1 MWGALPVEP
10 AMSPSG
16 TRQHPLPEP
25 LPPMN
30 TRLFTAAA
38 AFLATAAVMPVPAS
52 AQPIVLQSRL
62 PDLARSSTRGLNLG
76 VHLNGSALEYEE
88 WQGTESGGGGGVRLG
103 YGFNDLF
110 TMYSQVDHANMIS
123 ADGTEE
129 YNLTQLDLGGRF
141 SFRARSRTLRPYV
154 DVAVSGRAV
163 RTDYL
168 GSPLTM
174 SGSAFTL
181 GGGLQY
187 YFARHAAVD
196 VGIKGSGGAFNRITY
211 EATTETFE
219 GGNATSSRFNLG
231 LSFYAGG

>member
-1 MWGALPVEP
+1 
-10 AMSPSG
+10 
-16 TRQHPLPEP
+16 
-25 LPPMN
+25 MN
-30 TRLFTAAA
+30 KLCLTAAA
-38 AFLATAAVMPVPAS
+38 ALLASAAIVPVAAS

-76 VHLNGSALEYEE
+76 VHLTGSALEYEE

-110 TMYSQVDHANMIS
+110 TMYAQVDYTNMIS
-123 ADGTEE
+123 ADGTED
-129 YNLTQLDLGGRF
+129 YDLGQLDLGGRF
-141 SFRARSRTLRPYV
+141 SFRARSKTLRPYL
-154 DVAVSGRAV
+154 DVAVSGRAMQ
-163 RTDYL
+163 TEYL

-187 YFARHAAVD
+187 YFARHAAID
-196 VGIKGSGGAFNRITY
+196 MGIKGSGGKFNRITY
-211 EATTETFE
+211 EGTTETFE
-219 GGNATSSRFNLG
+219 GGNASSSRFTLG

>member
-1 MWGALPVEP
+1 MNRALI
-10 AMSPSG
+10 S
-16 TRQHPLPEP
+16 
-25 LPPMN
+25 
-30 TRLFTAAA
+30 AAA
-38 AFLATAAVMPVPAS
+38 VLLATAVPEAAF

-62 PDLARSSTRGLNLG
+62 PDMARSSTRGLNLG

-110 TMYSQVDHANMIS
+110 TMYTQVDYANMIS
-123 ADGTEE
+123 ADGTED
-129 YNLTQLDLGGRF
+129 YNLTQFDLGGRF
-141 SFRARSRTLRPYV
+141 SFRSRSKALRPYV
-154 DVAVSGRAV
+154 DVAVSGRAA

-187 YFARHAAVD
+187 YFARHAAID
-196 VGIKGSGGAFNRITY
+196 AGIKGSGGAFNRITY
-211 EATTETFE
+211 EGTTETFE